1 MKKDSVYNVLREYA
15 EPMTAHDVATVIGWD
30 KGIVAAHLTH
40 LENDGRAVKAG
51 KVKNGSNRIVWQY
64 RVADVVVPGLFPKYN
79 HKVEHPE
86 DFDLVDDVEETRED
100 PLEEVL
106 VLLRELSRAVR
117 GICQQKAIV
126 DTELR
131 KLNSVRALLKD

>member
-1 MKKDSVYNVLREYA
+1 MKKDSVYDVLREYD
-15 EPMTAHDVATVIGWD
+15 EPMTAHEVAEVMGWG

-40 LENDGRAVKAG
+40 LENDGRVVKKG
-51 KVKNGSNRIVWQY
+51 KVKNNSNRMVWQY
-64 RVADVVVPGLFPKYN
+64 LVADVGVPGLFPKYN
-79 HKVEHPE
+79 HKIEHPE
-86 DFDLVDDVEETRED
+86 DFDVIDGIEETEED

-106 VLLRELSRAVR
+106 VLLRELSRAIR
-117 GICQQKAIV
+117 GICQQKAVV